1 MSALRGK
8 VWLVGAGPGD
18 PGLLTLKGARAIRHC
33 DVLVYDYLASQAIVD
48 LAPPACE
55 RIYVGKRAGAHT
67 LTQTEITALIVKLA
81 LEGKRVVRLKG
92 GDVFVFARGGEEA
105 QALHEAGVP
114 FEIVPGISSA
124 LAAPAYAGIP
134 VTHRDH
140 NTSFSVSTGHE
151 DPLKG
156 YTSLDFA
163 KLANPKSTTIFL
175 MAMGNLSG
183 IVGELQKHG
192 LPETTPVAIVREG
205 TKPTQE
211 TLVATLGTIV
221 AEVERTRFA
230 APAIVVIGDVVRE
243 REAIR
248 WFDRS
253 PLFGKRILV
262 TRPAAQAGEF
272 AQQLWE
278 AGAEPILAPTIAIG
292 PPDDPSSAATA
303 VAHVRDYTWIVFTS
317 RNGVDAFFAMLQGGA
332 KASGPAGDAHARG
345 PHDARALGGVK
356 VAAIGPATA
365 AALAAHGIAADFVP
379 ETYVNEAV
387 AEGLV
392 RRTEA
397 GERLML
403 FRAQEARAVFAT
415 ILRSV
420 GRTVD
425 VVSAYRTRYVDDP
438 ELRAKAERADVVTFT
453 SASTV
458 HGFIHNVADAPAV
471 LAHATVAAIGPITAE
486 AARSAGIRVDIVAE
500 DSTVDALMQALESS
514 VPA

>member
-317 RNGVDAFFAMLQGGA
+317 RNGVDAFFAILQESGG
-332 KASGPAGDAHARG
+332 
-345 PHDARALGGVK
+345 DARALGGVK

-365 AALAAHGIAADFVP
+365 AALAARGIEADFVP

-438 ELRAKAERADVVTFT
+438 ELREKAERADVVTFT